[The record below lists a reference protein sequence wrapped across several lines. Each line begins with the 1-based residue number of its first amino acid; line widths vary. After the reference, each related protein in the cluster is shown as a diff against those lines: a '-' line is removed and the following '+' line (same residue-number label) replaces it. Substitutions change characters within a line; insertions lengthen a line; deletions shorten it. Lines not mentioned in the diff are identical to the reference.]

1 MTSQQR
7 YRANLYS
14 GTVYRG
20 TQHHA
25 ITGVRK
31 ALSFA
36 YSLPVAI
43 IWSSRPGDVWGRT
56 KPKFLSTSTVHI
68 AQINVRN
75 PFVWDQNH
83 MTMGDVLRDLGYGKR
98 NGITEDEVTK
108 IYNYMHKRT
117 LGQAQGGDFGYKLVD
132 EEGNERDESEVPLSF
147 SHPESMISLAREDWV
162 YDPTLDTADLLS
174 ADTFIF
180 VDAPAVQRAV
190 LARGFDVMVYVDIFQ
205 GGEDAAKELLG
216 CDVTDLDLIDEGM
229 DLKDDWQTV
238 HDTVRI
244 LDPAVVVEMSAVPT
258 ASLLDR
264 RYC

>member
-1 MTSQQR
+1 
-7 YRANLYS
+7 
-14 GTVYRG
+14 
-20 TQHHA
+20 
-25 ITGVRK
+25 
-31 ALSFA
+31 
-36 YSLPVAI
+36 
-43 IWSSRPGDVWGRT
+43 
-56 KPKFLSTSTVHI
+56 
-68 AQINVRN
+68 
-75 PFVWDQNH
+75 
-83 MTMGDVLRDLGYGKR
+83 
-98 NGITEDEVTK
+98 
-108 IYNYMHKRT
+108 MHKRT

-205 GGEDAAKELLG
+205 GGEGAAKELLG